1 MIYRK
6 MMYNSEQMILI
17 YRNIYLRVREEI
29 I

>member
-6 MMYNSEQMILI
+6 MMYNSEQTILI